1 MFDFTATLSTETP
14 SMSETNKSRLANLG
28 PLHDLLIEA
37 CPTGEGKE
45 MKSIANLARAIDY
58 TPQALYKA
66 ISRNRISPTLAAKIV
81 EAADKGTVSL
91 EDFHP
96 YVYV

>member
-1 MFDFTATLSTETP
+1 
-14 SMSETNKSRLANLG
+14 MSSAIESRLANLG
-28 PLHDLLIEA
+28 PLHDLLIRA
-37 CPTGEGKE
+37 CPVSPEYP
-45 MKSIANLARAIDY
+45 MKSIARLATVIGY

-66 ISRNRISPTLAAKIV
+66 IQRNRVSATLARKIV
-81 EAADKGTVSL
+81 EAADPDTVSL

>member
-1 MFDFTATLSTETP
+1 
-14 SMSETNKSRLANLG
+14 MSSQNQSRLANLG

-37 CPTGEGKE
+37 CPTKNDSQ
-45 MKSIANLARAIDY
+45 MKSIANLATAIDY

-66 ISRNRISPTLAAKIV
+66 ISRNRVSPTLAAKIV